1 MMKGKLELYNVVE
14 ETPSCNGDGRLV
26 SRIPDAL
33 RRTLNDGAKRSATAP
48 GGCEVRLNLGES
60 KATARLRCEEGSQ
73 VLAEVFQG
81 DFMVSR
87 HRVDAGVTDIGL
99 NPLQNVDQLRRVGE
113 SRGRRFDPALTRV
126 IFPYAPPMG
135 FDGFDGE
142 CTPPGPDQVP
152 QRRML
157 TYGSSI
163 THGAWAMRPSGTY
176 AMRLAESLGVDL
188 INLGFGGGAHCE
200 GQLAD
205 YIAGRQDW
213 DIALLEM
220 GINMLGRFE
229 VAEYRRRVAYFVE
242 TIAAGNPDKWLI
254 CTDLYTCFADLVDAP
269 EFAERKRRAK
279 GYRRELRRIVRG
291 LPQPK
296 LLHVDG
302 RRLLRDPSGLTFD
315 LVHPSPGGMEEI
327 AANLARF
334 VHRATKA
341 EY

>member
-1 MMKGKLELYNVVE
+1 VELYNVVE
-14 ETPSCNGDGRLV
+14 EVPLGNGDGRLV
-26 SRIPDAL
+26 SRIPDDL
-33 RRTLNDGAKRSATAP
+33 RTTLNDGAKRSATAAA
-48 GGCEVRLNLGES
+48 GCEVRLNLGDS
-60 KATARLRCEEGSQ
+60 RATVRLHSEEGSQ
-73 VLAEVFQG
+73 ILAEVFQG

-87 HRVDAGVTDIGL
+87 HRVDAGVTDVGL
-99 NPLQNVDQLRRVGE
+99 NPLPNIDQLRQVAE

-126 IFPYAPPMG
+126 LFPYAPPMG
-135 FDGFDGE
+135 FEGFEGE
-142 CTPPGPDQVP
+142 CTPPKPEQVP
-152 QRRML
+152 ERRML

-163 THGAWAMRPSGTY
+163 THGAWAMRSSGTY
-176 AMRLAESLGVDL
+176 AMRLAEFLGVDL

-205 YIAGRQDW
+205 YIAGRDDW
-213 DIALLEM
+213 DIAVLEM
-220 GINMLGRFE
+220 GINMVGRFE

-242 TIAAGNPDKWLI
+242 RIAAENPGKWVI

-269 EFAERKRRAK
+269 EFAERKRRVK

-327 AANLARF
+327 AANLAKF
-334 VHRATKA
+334 IHRATKA
-341 EY
+341 EF